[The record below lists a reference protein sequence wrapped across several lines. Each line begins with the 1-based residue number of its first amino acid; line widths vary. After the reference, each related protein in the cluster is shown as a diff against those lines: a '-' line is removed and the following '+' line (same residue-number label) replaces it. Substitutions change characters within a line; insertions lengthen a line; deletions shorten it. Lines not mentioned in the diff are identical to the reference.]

1 MARDWG
7 ASEGHGAGQ
16 GQGGRSAV
24 CQLGSRGRDTAE
36 SNTLLLG
43 DHPREPRCA
52 KVPRDNFRRRG
63 TDQRE
68 HFILPNALIVAREKW
83 EGSVQ
88 AGPSS
93 AGLQCNS
100 LRPFGNAVVAL
111 GFRPLLLVQV
121 F

>member
-1 MARDWG
+1 MKAMGLGRGKVG
-7 ASEGHGAGQ
+7 APPCASLGRGA
-16 GQGGRSAV
+16 
-24 CQLGSRGRDTAE
+24 RDTAE
-36 SNTLLLG
+36 SNTLLLW

-52 KVPRDNFRRRG
+52 EVPRDNFRRRG
-63 TDQRE
+63 TDQKE

-100 LRPFGNAVVAL
+100 LRPFGNAIVAL
-111 GFRPLLLVQV
+111 GFVPLLLVHA